1 MGRSHPTNHALGKSQ
16 RPNHRTQPMI
26 SSTYTITPTASK
38 IVAKSD
44 STRSVYVHV
53 TGNGT
58 VYIGGADVT
67 TSNGLAT
74 QKHTTPIE
82 FVIPSQDELWAVIA
96 SGTED
101 LRIMISKT
109 KSGDA

>member
-1 MGRSHPTNHALGKSQ
+1 
-16 RPNHRTQPMI
+16 MI

-38 IVAKSD
+38 ILAKSD
-44 STRSVYVHV
+44 SMRSVYVHI

-58 VYIGGADVT
+58 VYLGGADVT

-82 FVIPSQDELWAVIA
+82 FAIPSQDELWAVVA

-101 LRIMISKT
+101 LRIMVSLT
-109 KSGDA
+109 KSGDT

>member
-1 MGRSHPTNHALGKSQ
+1 
-16 RPNHRTQPMI
+16 MI
-26 SSTYTITPTASK
+26 STSHTVTTTQSK
-38 IVAKSD
+38 ILAKSD
-44 STRSVYVHV
+44 SSRSIYVHV
-53 TGNGT
+53 QGNGT
-58 VYIGGADVT
+58 VYLGGADVT

-82 FVIPSQDELWAVIA
+82 FVIPSQDELWAVVA

-101 LRIMISKT
+101 LRIMISKS